1 MSEAPFRSPNA
12 IGMESCYR
20 ILLPY
25 LLFLGWRQNVPQL
38 PLLLLALLHYWYIF
52 FLYRISHD
60 RKIVKLV
67 QIFIDRS
74 PQKVTELGTSGKTLA
89 ELSSP
94 SAMQELE
101 GGKYL
106 CFELDGVEHLGWIA
120 GLDPRVIGS
129 GRVRKRNAYLKA
141 VQHQKLVPTCSLER
155 RWTQSARPM

>member
-12 IGMESCYR
+12 IGMELQN
-20 ILLPY
+20 IVAIPPLPR
-25 LLFLGWRQNVPQL
+25 LEAKRPSVAPIAIGTI
-38 PLLLLALLHYWYIF
+38 ALLIF
-52 FLYRISHD
+52 FFFIVILTTGKLSSL
-60 RKIVKLV
+60 KI
-67 QIFIDRS
+67 FSDRS

-106 CFELDGVEHLGWIA
+106 CSELDGVEHLGWIA

-129 GRVRKRNAYLKA
+129 GRGRKQNPCLKA
-141 VQHQKLVPTCSLER
+141 LQHQKLVPTCSLAR
-155 RWTQSARPM
+155 RRTQSARPM